1 MAESKIDI
9 LEYLKV
15 YKDTK
20 EKSDIEL
27 VKVESRL
34 EERIKEV
41 KTDLKGDITQA
52 KTDLEKD
59 IREVKTDLRDDLT
72 KVETS
77 LRDDIKGIRTRI
89 TALTILGITSLLTLI
104 GFGITLITL
113 ILKP

>member
-41 KTDLKGDITQA
+41 KTDL
-52 KTDLEKD
+52 
-59 IREVKTDLRDDLT
+59 RDDLT

-77 LRDDIKGIRTRI
+77 LRDGIKGIRTRI